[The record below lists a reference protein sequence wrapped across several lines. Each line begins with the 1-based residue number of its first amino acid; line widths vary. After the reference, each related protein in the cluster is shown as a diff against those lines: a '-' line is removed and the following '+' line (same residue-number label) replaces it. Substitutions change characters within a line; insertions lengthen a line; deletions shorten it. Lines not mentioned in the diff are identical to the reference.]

1 MQVILLE
8 RVESLGTIG
17 DEVSVKNGY
26 ARNFLIPQGKA
37 LLATEKNRARFER
50 EREAIEQR
58 NAEARASAEAEG
70 KSLEGTSFTLI
81 RQAGETG
88 NLYGSVSAR
97 DISDAARDTGH
108 KVARSQVRLNQP
120 IKTIGLFDVD
130 IRLHPEVS
138 VSVQVNVARSPDEAE
153 RQAAGENILETLQAE
168 QRAIRE
174 EQAGELAQAAA
185 EAEQESETSD
195 AEAAPEEAKSE
206 T

>member
-50 EREAIEQR
+50 ERDAIEQR
-58 NAEARASAEAEG
+58 NAEARADAET
-70 KSLEGTSFTLI
+70 EGTALDGMSFVLI

-97 DISDAARDTGH
+97 DISEAARETGH
-108 KVARSQVRLNQP
+108 KVARNQVRLDQP
-120 IKTIGLFDVD
+120 IKTIGIYDVG
-130 IRLHPEVS
+130 IRLHPEVKIM
-138 VSVQVNVARSPDEAE
+138 VQVNVARSPDEAE
-153 RQAAGENILETLQAE
+153 RQAAGEDILETLQAE
-168 QRAIRE
+168 QRAIAE
-174 EQAGELAQAAA
+174 EQAGELAEASAELQADIAGG
-185 EAEQESETSD
+185 EDDES
-195 AEAAPEEAKSE
+195 
-206 T
+206 